1 MVILGT
7 FCGVRY
13 GLGNP
18 LSLNQYPG
26 AWFGDVGVQV
36 RLVAESL
43 KHPCWSHLNLWFKGH
58 GW

>member
-1 MVILGT
+1 MVNAGT

-26 AWFGDVGVQV
+26 AWFDDVGVHV
-36 RLVAESL
+36 RHAAESL
-43 KHPCWSHLNLWFKGH
+43 KHRGWLHLNLRFKGK
-58 GW
+58 GL